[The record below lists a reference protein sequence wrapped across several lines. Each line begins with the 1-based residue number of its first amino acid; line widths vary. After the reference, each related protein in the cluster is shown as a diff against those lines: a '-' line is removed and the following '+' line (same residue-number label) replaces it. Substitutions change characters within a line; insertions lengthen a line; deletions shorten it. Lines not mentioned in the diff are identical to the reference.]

1 MTLMINNDYCI
12 NDDGSSIKNDKD
24 NNKTVYSNN
33 NTNNNNTSKKY
44 DFYLISIH
52 RRLDRANKVNW
63 NKIEW

>member
-12 NDDGSSIKNDKD
+12 NNDGSNIKNNKD

-33 NTNNNNTSKKY
+33 NTNNNNNSRKY

-52 RRLDRANKVNW
+52 RRLKRANRVN
-63 NKIEW
+63 